1 MKKIIP
7 VTLLLTLF
15 ILAAFAFPCLAA
27 QNPMIKNISFHNAEI
42 KDILYLLSKN
52 TGVNIIL
59 AEDTVNDSKN
69 TPRLTMNLKH
79 IPLYSALDLIT
90 AAAGLNYTNV
100 GNNILVGKSQVIG
113 KNFHTAVAER
123 IKLNYADAFKM
134 KDTLVAL
141 GVVDFDNIFVYGEQ
155 IKDEKKSTVEKD
167 LVTGVKKITSYN
179 KDDDDEGNKVESLK
193 ATGLTETRFDDFDKA
208 SSLSANVLVIR
219 DTPDNLKK
227 IKEIIASLDQP
238 AAKIMVEAKVIEINE
253 SGLKELG
260 IDWMNNTESGGK
272 SIIVDKIRF
281 SENKRPSGQLG
292 VGSFNRNTLNFAGTI
307 KALVEKGNAK
317 VLSSPKISTLDGKPA
332 FIYVGDKIPYI
343 TSREINNDNNTVT
356 TEVAFLSAGITLEIL
371 PIITDNN
378 EIQLKI
384 YSEVSSIKEYDEV
397 GGISYPVPSMRQ
409 AQTMTRVQ
417 DGETIIIGG
426 LIYESEQKSMSK
438 IPLLGDIPIL
448 KSLFSWTSTS
458 KDKKEVIISL
468 TPHQLN

>member
-1 MKKIIP
+1 MKKFISLA
-7 VTLLLTLF
+7 LLFSLF
-15 ILAAFAFPCLAA
+15 ILAASPCLAA

-59 AEDTVNDSKN
+59 AEDAANDSKN
-69 TPRLTMNLKH
+69 APRLTMNLKY

-155 IKDEKKSTVEKD
+155 IKDEKKSTAEKD
-167 LVTGVKKITSYN
+167 LVTGIKKITSS
-179 KDDDDEGNKVESLK
+179 KKDDDEGNKVESLK

-260 IDWMNNTESGGK
+260 IDWMVTDSGGNK
-272 SIIVDKIRF
+272 SLVSVNF
-281 SENKRPSGQLG
+281 AENQRPSGQLG
-292 VGSFNRNTLNFAGTI
+292 VGSFNRTPLSFAGTI

-371 PIITDNN
+371 PIITDKD

-384 YSEVSSIKEYDEV
+384 YSEVSSIKGYDKV
-397 GGISYPVPSMRQ
+397 GEISYPVPSMRQ

-468 TPHQLN
+468 TPHQLL

>member
-1 MKKIIP
+1 MKKFISLA
-7 VTLLLTLF
+7 LLLSLF
-15 ILAAFAFPCLAA
+15 ILAASPCLAA

-59 AEDTVNDSKN
+59 AEDAANDSKN
-69 TPRLTMNLKH
+69 APRLTMNLKY

-155 IKDEKKSTVEKD
+155 IKDEKKSTAEKD
-167 LVTGVKKITSYN
+167 LVTGIKKITSSK

-260 IDWMNNTESGGK
+260 IDWMVTDSGGNK
-272 SIIVDKIRF
+272 SLVSVNF
-281 SENKRPSGQLG
+281 AENQRPSGQLG
-292 VGSFNRNTLNFAGTI
+292 VGSFNRTPLSFAGTI

-317 VLSSPKISTLDGKPA
+317 VLSSPKISTLDGKSA

-371 PIITDNN
+371 PIITDKD

-384 YSEVSSIKEYDEV
+384 YSEVSSIKGYDKV
-397 GGISYPVPSMRQ
+397 GEISYPVPSMRQ

-468 TPHQLN
+468 TPHQLL